1 VLQCRIYE
9 NNGTR
14 KTRGLRTRTRKK
26 EYLVTSSYMC
36 SDTLKKEDVNT
47 LLFLG
52 LGFRTA
58 ETIAEKNTM
67 ERN

>member
-1 VLQCRIYE
+1 MCFNVEYTKTTGQE
-9 NNGTR
+9 Q
-14 KTRGLRTRTRKK
+14 TRGLRTRTRKK

-58 ETIAEKNTM
+58 EKLIKTY
-67 ERN
+67 

>member
-1 VLQCRIYE
+1 
-9 NNGTR
+9 
-14 KTRGLRTRTRKK
+14 
-26 EYLVTSSYMC
+26 MC

>member
-36 SDTLKKEDVNT
+36 SDTLKKDENT

-58 ETIAEKNTM
+58 ETIAEKSTM